1 MRFFLF
7 LLLVFN
13 ISKALNQ
20 EELLSIQGNYQ
31 GRNLLVSNP
40 AQSDGFGYCI
50 TKVTV
55 NGDIL
60 PASIQNSVFEIN
72 FKLFNLKT
80 GDPIFIVLEHANGCI
95 PKFLNPEVL
104 LPKSTFL
111 CERIQCS
118 SDGNLQWVT
127 SKENGELD
135 FIVEQFRWGKWLEI
149 GYVKGNGGNR
159 SNSYTFQV
167 NLHSGKNTL
176 RVSQRDN
183 SKKLRSSQSTT
194 VVSTIGKVTKST
206 ARVKD
211 FIYFKTNGK
220 LVKTKYEVFDA
231 YGNLLKQGYGQE
243 VNCSNLLKG
252 IYFLNFDNTSE
263 KFFKID

>member
-1 MRFFLF
+1 MRQVFFFFFIFYFYDVL
-7 LLLVFN
+7 
-13 ISKALNQ
+13 AQ
-20 EELLSIQGNYQ
+20 DELLSVQGNYQ
-31 GRNLLVSNP
+31 GWNLLVSNP
-40 AQSDGFGYCI
+40 AQSDGFGFCI
-50 TKVTV
+50 MKVTV

-60 PASIQNSVFEIN
+60 PASIQSNVFEIN
-72 FKLFNLKT
+72 FKLFNLKV
-80 GDPIFIVLEHANGCI
+80 GDPVFVVLEHANGCT
-95 PKFLNPEVL
+95 PKFLNTEVL
-104 LPKSTFL
+104 LPKSTFI
-111 CERIQCS
+111 CDKIHCS
-118 SDGNLQWVT
+118 SGGTLQWVT

-194 VVSTIGKVTKST
+194 VVSAIGKVTKST